1 MDSSVTQAIAE
12 VRIGEKFNPPFTELS
27 QTGSLVSAVVS
38 TLYILAGVVLL
49 VLIILGGLGL
59 IMGAGQSDPQKTAQ
73 GKKAVTTAVA
83 GFLIIFASYW
93 IIQLIEVS
101 TGVDILK

>member
-1 MDSSVTQAIAE
+1 MNTQQLAQ
-12 VRIGEKFNPPFTELS
+12 VNIGEQFKPPFTELS
-27 QTGSLVSAVVS
+27 QTGSFVSAVIS
-38 TLYILAGVVLL
+38 TLYILAGVILL
-49 VLIILGGLGL
+49 ILIILGGLGM

-73 GKKAVTTAVA
+73 GKKAVTTAVV

-93 IIQLIEVS
+93 IIQLIELL